1 MTRDALDYP
10 VVIRPLSQDEGGG
23 YLATFPDLP
32 GCMSDGETPEEALK
46 NARDAFLEWMETA
59 RRRPDFHIPEPGEIS
74 HLTQTA

>member
-46 NARDAFLEWMETA
+46 NAHGAFLEWMETA
-59 RRRPDFHIPEPGEIS
+59 GKRPDSRIPEPGESPI
-74 HLTQTA
+74 